1 MNSVSIKYLVLIS
14 ITLGGC
20 SNLQEFNLNESL
32 PKIDFKKVLPEVN
45 FNQLFNYK
53 EPASNENLELTL
65 KPFLTSSSSLI
76 SFENGN
82 FVAIADAAM
91 SSPEV
96 LGARQT
102 VLNSEISKS
111 YIKTQYKPNLNT
123 VITPGISN
131 INPLQVGA
139 LAALNFTKILF
150 DGGKL
155 TNQVSSAEL
164 ALTAAQLKYLESVN
178 QQLLKNSLAIINVS
192 RFKRINSAANLRI
205 EKLDV
210 LSDQLKTMENVGAI
224 DATTMVQANRTIYG
238 LYTQKAELEESLKKS
253 EVNFAKLFGLTPNK
267 GLKPLKISDFSNALL
282 SLEIQLE
289 RIPAINNE
297 FILLKKSHKDLAVV
311 KAQKS
316 HSVSLSGE
324 IDGTLASTKK
334 TITPAVGLAIS
345 KNLFDG
351 GRLDKQIESAETQI
365 KIQEYKLSSI
375 IKETKLQLAQ
385 LNNQIE
391 NYNNLKSLND
401 KNIYY
406 SEKEINLLKSQVQIG
421 RATISDIISA
431 EARLFEFQLK
441 SINLDTD
448 YLIAK
453 ISLSSLSGSLMDS
466 FDINQ

>member
-1 MNSVSIKYLVLIS
+1 MNFLNLKHIVLIS
-14 ITLGGC
+14 ITLSGC

-32 PKIDFKKVLPEVN
+32 PKIDFKKVIPEVN
-45 FNQLFNYK
+45 FNQLFNYIK
-53 EPASNENLELTL
+53 PANNEKSELTL
-65 KPFLTSSSSLI
+65 EPFLTSSSSLV
-76 SFENGN
+76 SFEQGN
-82 FVAIADAAM
+82 FIAIADAAL

-111 YIKTQYKPNLNT
+111 YINTQFNPNLNAI
-123 VITPGISN
+123 ITPGISN

-164 ALTAAQLKYLESVN
+164 TLTAAQLKYLESVN
-178 QQLLKNSLAIINVS
+178 QQLLKNSLAIINVN
-192 RFKRINSAANLRI
+192 RFESINHAANLRI

-238 LYTQKAELEESLKKS
+238 LYTQKAELEESLKQS
-253 EVNFAKLFGLTPNK
+253 QVSFAKLFGLTPNK
-267 GLKPLKISDFSNALL
+267 GLKPLKISDFSDALT
-282 SLEIQLE
+282 SQEIQLE
-289 RIPAINNE
+289 KIPAINNE

-324 IDGTLASTKK
+324 IDSTFASTKK
-334 TITPAVGLAIS
+334 TITPAVGLSIS

-351 GRLDKQIESAETQI
+351 GRLDKQIESAKTQI
-365 KIQEYKLSSI
+365 KIQEYKLSSA
-375 IKETKLQLAQ
+375 IKETKSQLAQ
-385 LNNQIE
+385 LNSQIG
-391 NYNNLKSLND
+391 NYKNLKSLND

-406 SEKEINLLKSQVQIG
+406 AEKEIDLLKSQVQIG

-441 SINLDTD
+441 SINLDAD
-448 YLIAK
+448 HLIAK
-453 ISLSSLSGSLMDS
+453 ASLAALAGTFSKEFG
-466 FDINQ
+466 IN

>member
-1 MNSVSIKYLVLIS
+1 MNSMNLKFVILIT

-20 SNLQEFNLNESL
+20 SNLQEFNLTESL

-45 FNQLFNYK
+45 FNQFFNYQK
-53 EPASNENLELTL
+53 PASNENPELTL
-65 KPFLTSSSSLI
+65 EPFLTSSSSSI
-76 SFENGN
+76 SFAKGN
-82 FVAIADAAM
+82 FIAIADAAL

-111 YIKTQYKPNLNT
+111 YINTQFNPNLNAI
-123 VITPGISN
+123 ITPGISN

-192 RFKRINSAANLRI
+192 RFKGINYAANLRI
-205 EKLDV
+205 ERLDV
-210 LSDQLKTMENVGAI
+210 LSDQLQTMENVGAI

-238 LYTQKAELEESLKKS
+238 LYTQKAELEESLQQS
-253 EVNFAKLFGLTPNK
+253 EVNFAKLFGSTPNK
-267 GLKPLKISDFSNALL
+267 GLKPLKISDFSDTLA
-282 SLEIQLE
+282 SQEMQLE
-289 RIPAINNE
+289 KIPAINNE

-324 IDGTLASTKK
+324 IDSTFASTKK
-334 TITPAVGLAIS
+334 SITPAVGVSIS

-365 KIQEYKLSSI
+365 KIQEYKLSSV

-385 LNNQIE
+385 LKSQIG
-391 NYNNLKSLND
+391 NYKNLKSLND

-406 SEKEINLLKSQVQIG
+406 SEKEIDLLKSQVQIG

-448 YLIAK
+448 FLISQ
-453 ISLSSLSGSLMDS
+453 ISIAALIGTLSRE
-466 FDINQ
+466 FNIP

>member
-1 MNSVSIKYLVLIS
+1 LV
-14 ITLGGC
+14 
-20 SNLQEFNLNESL
+20 
-32 PKIDFKKVLPEVN
+32 
-45 FNQLFNYK
+45 
-53 EPASNENLELTL
+53 
-65 KPFLTSSSSLI
+65 
-76 SFENGN
+76 SFEEGN
-82 FVAIADAAM
+82 FIAIADAAL

-111 YIKTQYKPNLNT
+111 YINTQFNPNLNAI
-123 VITPGISN
+123 ITPGISN

-192 RFKRINSAANLRI
+192 RFEGINHAANLRI

-238 LYTQKAELEESLKKS
+238 LYTQKAELEESLKQS
-253 EVNFAKLFGLTPNK
+253 QVNFAKLFGLTPNK
-267 GLKPLKISDFSNALL
+267 GLKPLKISDFSDALA
-282 SLEIQLE
+282 SQEIQLE
-289 RIPAINNE
+289 KIPAINNE

-324 IDGTLASTKK
+324 IDSTFASTKK
-334 TITPAVGLAIS
+334 TITPAIGLSIS

-351 GRLDKQIESAETQI
+351 GRLDKQIESAKTQI
-365 KIQEYKLSSI
+365 KIQEYKLSSV
-375 IKETKLQLAQ
+375 IKETKSQLAQ
-385 LNNQIE
+385 LNSQIG
-391 NYNNLKSLND
+391 NYKNLKSLND

-406 SEKEINLLKSQVQIG
+406 AEKEIDLLKSQVQIG

-441 SINLDTD
+441 SINLDAD
-448 YLIAK
+448 FLISQ
-453 ISLSSLSGSLMDS
+453 ISIAALIGTLSRE
-466 FDINQ
+466 FNIP

>member
-1 MNSVSIKYLVLIS
+1 MNSLNLKFIILIT

-20 SNLQEFNLNESL
+20 SNLQEFNLSESL

-45 FNQLFNYK
+45 FNQLFNYQK
-53 EPASNENLELTL
+53 PASNENPEVTLE
-65 KPFLTSSSSLI
+65 PFLTSSSSSV
-76 SFENGN
+76 SFEKGN
-82 FVAIADAAM
+82 FIAIADAAL

-111 YIKTQYKPNLNT
+111 FINTQFNPNLNAI
-123 VITPGISN
+123 ITPGISN

-192 RFKRINSAANLRI
+192 RFERINSAANLRI
-205 EKLDV
+205 ERLDV

-238 LYTQKAELEESLKKS
+238 LYTQKAELEESSNQSK
-253 EVNFAKLFGLTPNK
+253 VNFAKLFGSTPNK
-267 GLKPLKISDFSNALL
+267 GMKSLVISDFSDTLT
-282 SLEIQLE
+282 SQEIQLE
-289 RIPAINNE
+289 KIPTINNE

-324 IDGTLASTKK
+324 IDSTFASTKK
-334 TITPAVGLAIS
+334 TITPAVGLSIS

-365 KIQEYKLSSI
+365 KIQEYKLSSV

-385 LNNQIE
+385 LKSQIG
-391 NYNNLKSLND
+391 NYKNLKSLND

-406 SEKEINLLKSQVQIG
+406 SEKEIDLLKSQVQIG

-441 SINLDTD
+441 SINLDAD
-448 YLIAK
+448 FLISQ
-453 ISLSSLSGSLMDS
+453 ISIAALIGTLSRE
-466 FDINQ
+466 FNIP

>member
-1 MNSVSIKYLVLIS
+1 LV
-14 ITLGGC
+14 
-20 SNLQEFNLNESL
+20 
-32 PKIDFKKVLPEVN
+32 
-45 FNQLFNYK
+45 
-53 EPASNENLELTL
+53 
-65 KPFLTSSSSLI
+65 
-76 SFENGN
+76 SFEQGN
-82 FVAIADAAM
+82 FIAIADAAL

-111 YIKTQYKPNLNT
+111 YINTQFNPNLNAI
-123 VITPGISN
+123 ITPGISN

-164 ALTAAQLKYLESVN
+164 TLTAAQLKYLESVN
-178 QQLLKNSLAIINVS
+178 QQLLKNSLAIINVN
-192 RFKRINSAANLRI
+192 RFESINHAANLRI

-238 LYTQKAELEESLKKS
+238 LYTQKAELEESLKQS
-253 EVNFAKLFGLTPNK
+253 QVSFAKLFGLTPNK
-267 GLKPLKISDFSNALL
+267 GLKPLKISDFSDALT
-282 SLEIQLE
+282 SQEIQLE
-289 RIPAINNE
+289 KIPAINNE

-324 IDGTLASTKK
+324 IDSTFASTKK
-334 TITPAVGLAIS
+334 TITPAVGLSIS

-351 GRLDKQIESAETQI
+351 GRLDKQIESAKTQI
-365 KIQEYKLSSI
+365 KIQEYKLSSA
-375 IKETKLQLAQ
+375 IKETKSQLAQ
-385 LNNQIE
+385 LNSQIG
-391 NYNNLKSLND
+391 NYKNLKSLND

-406 SEKEINLLKSQVQIG
+406 AEKEIDLLKSQVQIG

-441 SINLDTD
+441 SINLDAD
-448 YLIAK
+448 HLIAK
-453 ISLSSLSGSLMDS
+453 ASLAALAGTFSKEFG
-466 FDINQ
+466 IN

>member
-1 MNSVSIKYLVLIS
+1 MILIT

-20 SNLQEFNLNESL
+20 SNLQELNLTESL

-45 FNQLFNYK
+45 FNQLFNYQK
-53 EPASNENLELTL
+53 PASNENPEVTLE
-65 KPFLTSSSSLI
+65 PFLTSSSSSV
-76 SFENGN
+76 SFKKGN
-82 FVAIADAAM
+82 FIAIADAAL

-111 YIKTQYKPNLNT
+111 FINTQFNPNLNAI
-123 VITPGISN
+123 ITPGISN

-192 RFKRINSAANLRI
+192 RFERINSAANLRI
-205 EKLDV
+205 ERLDV

-238 LYTQKAELEESLKKS
+238 LYTQKAELEESSNQSK
-253 EVNFAKLFGLTPNK
+253 VNFAKLFGSTPNK
-267 GLKPLKISDFSNALL
+267 GMKSLVISDFSDTLT
-282 SLEIQLE
+282 SQEIQLE
-289 RIPAINNE
+289 KIPTINNE

-324 IDGTLASTKK
+324 IDSTFASTKK
-334 TITPAVGLAIS
+334 TITPAVGLSIS

-351 GRLDKQIESAETQI
+351 GRLDKQIESAKTQI
-365 KIQEYKLSSI
+365 KIQEYKLSSV
-375 IKETKLQLAQ
+375 IKETKSQLAE
-385 LNNQIE
+385 LNRQIG
-391 NYNNLKSLND
+391 NYKNLKSLND

-406 SEKEINLLKSQVQIG
+406 AEKEIDLLKSQVQIG

-441 SINLDTD
+441 SINLDAD
-448 YLIAK
+448 FLISQ
-453 ISLSSLSGSLMDS
+453 ISIAALIGTLSRE
-466 FDINQ
+466 FNIP